1 MKLHQQFDL
10 NLDVLKVKNFNDIPR
25 ALNEVPLLVERL
37 VKNLLEKGYDVIK
50 EGAGFMGI
58 PKSITVIKNFT
69 GPFVTQFSAKAKEDF
84 DDASKDLGIER
95 LFE

>member
-25 ALNEVPLLVERL
+25 AMNEVPLLVENL
-37 VKNLLEKGYDVIK
+37 VKNLLDKGYDVAK
-50 EGAGFMGI
+50 ESANFMGI

-84 DDASKDLGIER
+84 DDASRALGIER

>member
-1 MKLHQQFDL
+1 MKIHRQFDL

-25 ALNEVPLLVERL
+25 ALNEVPILVENL
-37 VKNLLEKGYDVIK
+37 VKNLLEKGYEVAK

-84 DDASKDLGIER
+84 DNASRSLGIER